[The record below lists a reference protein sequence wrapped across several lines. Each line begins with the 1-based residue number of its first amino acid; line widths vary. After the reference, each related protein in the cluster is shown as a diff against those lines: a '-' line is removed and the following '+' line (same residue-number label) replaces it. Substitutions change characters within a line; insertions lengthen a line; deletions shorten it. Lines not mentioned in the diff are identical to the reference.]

1 MIIYI
6 NPLISKERLSEIFNE
21 LRNLFDDITYYIS
34 DMKFCC
40 YQRKVGIIKILE
52 HIQRMKG
59 IKGFLIDDI
68 MEEMEEFKE
77 EYKDKEELK
86 RIKENLYAIIA
97 KVLGVSISMVAIW
110 DTMGILKEEIFKDP
124 KR

>member
-6 NPLISKERLSEIFNE
+6 SPLISNEKLSEIFDE
-21 LRNLFDDITYYIS
+21 LQHLFNNVTYHTS
-34 DMKFCC
+34 GVKFCC